1 MPLPQPPQNRMG
13 RMAGGDVPRPERRFQ
28 MPTGQPPMVPG
39 GVPGQAVRQGG
50 PAEFRGNVGRAH
62 GGLYGGY
69 GPEQLAGQTDLLYQ
83 LLAGSPAFAGV
94 LKGAA
99 AQGQN
104 AATAVAS
111 RLGNTGLSSSGVGA
125 ATGGLAQQLPA
136 AAMQQAR
143 GDLFGQ
149 SISAAMQNLMA
160 RLQALPG
167 LAQLFYQF

>member
-1 MPLPQPPQNRMG
+1 MG
-13 RMAGGDVPRPERRFQ
+13 RIAGTPDRPQAMRPRVP
-28 MPTGQPPMVPG
+28 GQPPAPPPG
-39 GVPGQAVRQGG
+39 LAVPGQVRGG
-50 PAEFRGNVGRAH
+50 PAEFQGNVGRAH
-62 GGLYGGY
+62 GGLYGAY
-69 GPEQLAGQTDLLYQ
+69 GPEQLAGQTQLLYQ
-83 LLAGSPAFAGV
+83 LLANSPAFAGL

-125 ATGGLAQQLPA
+125 ATAGLAEQLPA

-149 SISAAMQNLMA
+149 SISAAMQNLA
-160 RLQALPG
+160 QRLQALPG